1 MSNGGWVWQRIWK
14 VKGYYAFIIS
24 LLAMEA
30 AVHLSAIGVQKIVID
45 DVFIRGM
52 YGQLPIVLGLFAVI
66 VILDSVLFTFI
77 RTMMFRFKSKIRHR
91 LIAEWMERFYLIP
104 IKQYRNAKNAN
115 NLQVLTKEVEG
126 ISGLLGQRLPE
137 GVQTVVKSLLLLIA
151 IGYASPYVL
160 LIVAL
165 LCPAY
170 ICLGNHFGPKLKRV
184 AKEKSELRS
193 RLLGRMEEGVS
204 AAREIAAFNGQTE
217 ETKRYHQL
225 FRQVYEKSIEESELT
240 NKQVVWTGPLKW
252 GVNLIVLALLGH
264 GVFRGTISLGTFVI
278 VYQFASQLIDSIN
291 GAYGFIVGLSG
302 SFATVERYREAADI
316 EAIDP
321 GRRKLK
327 EAIRSVELESVEF
340 RYGDETPA
348 VLQDISL
355 SLPIGK
361 KIAFVGASGSGKSTI
376 AQLLVRFYEPTE
388 GCLKVNGIPLDRI
401 DREQWANRTGIVL
414 QEPYL
419 FPDTIR
425 SNLAFGRNV
434 SDEAIADM
442 CRKLLI
448 HDVIM
453 SFPNGYD
460 TDVGERGILLSGGQ
474 RQRIAIARSLLANPD
489 ILLLDEATSAL
500 DTETEREV
508 QRHIDGM
515 RRGRT
520 TIVIAHRL
528 STVENADILYVL
540 DRGVIVE
547 QGSYGE
553 LSVNGPVFKRLLH
566 APARKEENGQ

>member
-1 MSNGGWVWQRIWK
+1 LK
-14 VKGYYAFIIS
+14 VKWYYVFIIT
-24 LLAMEA
+24 LLAVEA
-30 AVHLSAIGVQKIVID
+30 AIHLSAIGVQKIVID
-45 DVFIRGM
+45 HVFVRGM
-52 YGQLPIVLGLFAVI
+52 YGQLPIVLGLFAAV

-77 RTMMFRFKSKIRHR
+77 RTTMFRNKSRIRYQ
-91 LIAEWMERFYLIP
+91 LIAEWMERFYRIP

-137 GVQTVVKSLLLLIA
+137 GVQTIVKTLLLLIA
-151 IGYASPYVL
+151 IGLASPYVL
-160 LIVAL
+160 LIVAVL
-165 LCPAY
+165 SPVY
-170 ICLGNHFGPKLKRV
+170 IGLGNHFGPRLKRV

-193 RLLGRMEEGVS
+193 MLLGRMEEGVS
-204 AAREIAAFNGQTE
+204 AAREIAAFNGQIE
-217 ETKRYHQL
+217 ETKRYHRM
-225 FRQVYEKSIEESELT
+225 FRHIYEKAIEESGLT
-240 NKQVVWTGPLKW
+240 NKQAVWTGPLKW
-252 GVNLIVLALLGH
+252 GANLIVLALLGH

-340 RYGDETPA
+340 RYGDETPP
-348 VLQDISL
+348 VLRDLSV

-376 AQLLVRFYEPTE
+376 AQLLVRFYEPT
-388 GCLKVNGIPLDRI
+388 GGRLQVNGAPLDQI

-425 SNLAFGRNV
+425 SNIAFGRNV
-434 SDEAIADM
+434 TDEAIADM

-453 SFPNGYD
+453 SFPKGYD
-460 TDVGERGILLSGGQ
+460 TDVGERGIILSGGQ

-500 DTETEREV
+500 DAETEREV
-508 QRHIDGM
+508 QQHIDGM

-520 TIVIAHRL
+520 TIVVAHRL

-540 DRGVIVE
+540 DHGAIVE
-547 QGSYGE
+547 QGTYGE

-566 APARKEENGQ
+566 ALEQKEEKAQ

>member
-1 MSNGGWVWQRIWK
+1 MSNGKWVWHRILT
-14 VKGYYAFIIS
+14 VKWYYLFIIS
-24 LLAMEA
+24 LLAVEA
-30 AVHLSAIGVQKIVID
+30 AVNLSAIGVQKIVID
-45 DVFIRGM
+45 HVFVGGM
-52 YGQLPIVLGLFAVI
+52 YGRLPIILGLFAVV

-77 RTMMFRFKSKIRHR
+77 RTTMFRYKSKIRYR
-91 LIAEWMERFYLIP
+91 LIAEWMERFYRIP

-137 GVQTVVKSLLLLIA
+137 GVQTIVKTLLLLIA
-151 IGYASPYVL
+151 IGLASPYVL
-160 LIVAL
+160 LIVAVVS
-165 LCPAY
+165 PVY
-170 ICLGNHFGPKLKRV
+170 ICLGNYFGPRLKRV

-193 RLLGRMEEGVS
+193 KLLGRIEEGVS
-204 AAREIAAFNGQTE
+204 AAREIAAFNGQIK
-217 ETKRYHQL
+217 ETKRYHQM
-225 FRQVYEKSIEESELT
+225 FRHVYEKAIEESDLI

-252 GVNLIVLALLGH
+252 GVNLIVLAFLGH
-264 GVFRGTISLGTFVI
+264 GALRGTISLGTFVI

-302 SFATVERYREAADI
+302 SFATVERYREAAVI

-321 GRRKLK
+321 GSCRLK
-327 EAIRSVELESVEF
+327 EAIRSVELESVIF
-340 RYGDETPA
+340 RYGGEMLP
-348 VLQDISL
+348 VLRGISV

-376 AQLLVRFYEPTE
+376 AQLLVRFYEPT
-388 GCLKVNGIPLDRI
+388 GGRLLVNGVPLEQI
-401 DREQWANRTGIVL
+401 DREQWANRTGVVF

-425 SNLAFGRNV
+425 SNIAFGRNV
-434 SDEAIADM
+434 SDDALADI

-448 HDVIM
+448 HDAIM
-453 SFPNGYD
+453 SMPKGYD
-460 TDVGERGILLSGGQ
+460 TDVGERGIALSGGQ
-474 RQRIAIARSLLANPD
+474 RQRIAIARSLIANPD
-489 ILLLDEATSAL
+489 ILVLDEATSAL
-500 DTETEREV
+500 DAETEREL
-508 QRHIDGM
+508 QQHIDGM

-547 QGSYGE
+547 QGTYGE
-553 LSVNGPVFKRLLH
+553 LSINGPVFKRLLH
-566 APARKEENGQ
+566 ASLLGHG